1 MDSFPNRCFIDR
13 GEYGV
18 AIVRKVSIVGVLF
31 LAACAAK
38 PESIQPS
45 YISPVTYDAW
55 TCPQLGQESAR
66 VESAL
71 ATASKQQQSARDH
84 DTAGVIFLGLPTGS
98 MSGEAIAP
106 EVARLKGSKDAIQ
119 QEMTLKNCGAPPP
132 PVALP
137 PGKVLKP

>member
-1 MDSFPNRCFIDR
+1 M
-13 GEYGV
+13 
-18 AIVRKVSIVGVLF
+18 GVLL

-45 YISPVTYDAW
+45 YISPVVYDSW
-55 TCPQLGQESAR
+55 TCPQLSQESAR

-71 ATASKQQQSARDH
+71 STASKQQQNARNH
-84 DTAGVIFLGLPTGS
+84 DVAGVILLGLPTGS

-119 QEMTLKNCGAPPP
+119 QEMTLKNCGTP
-132 PVALP
+132 PVAPAPVP
-137 PGKVLKP
+137 PAAPRKVLKS

>member
-1 MDSFPNRCFIDR
+1 MLLL
-13 GEYGV
+13 V
-18 AIVRKVSIVGVLF
+18 
-31 LAACAAK
+31 ACAQK
-38 PESIQPS
+38 PEAIQPA

-55 TCPQLGQESAR
+55 TCPQLSQESAR

-71 ATASKQQQSARDH
+71 ATASKQQQEARNH
-84 DTAGVIFLGLPTGS
+84 DVAGVILLGLPTGS

-119 QEMTLKNCGAPPP
+119 QEMTLKNCGAAPPAIAKP
-132 PVALP
+132 ALA